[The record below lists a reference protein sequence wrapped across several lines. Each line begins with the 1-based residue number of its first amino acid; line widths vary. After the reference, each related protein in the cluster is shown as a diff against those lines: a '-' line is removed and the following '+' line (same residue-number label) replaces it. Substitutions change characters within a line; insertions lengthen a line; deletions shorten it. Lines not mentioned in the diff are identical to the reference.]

1 MGFGQSKLLGPPSI
15 TREQLLRS
23 TSSNREFINNL
34 FKIMMEKLT
43 PEDVL
48 KLGRSQS
55 CTNFVFMMADS
66 IGQLFDDLRIRPS
79 RKGDS
84 GIILFEKVDTLKKK
98 TAEHRE
104 LCLFVA
110 YFFIRIFQIFGAVA
124 MTILDDPGAGQVLGA
139 TRFGVGGPRPSV
151 PVPGGLLGAFG
162 PRVPKRIPGER
173 GAWLGI
179 GGAEQKHFLSGK
191 AREFLPIRELFD
203 EPVVETTSRG
213 NLRNVFTFLEASR
226 IHLIPDRMEGSKS
239 QNLRI
244 DIDSTGHLYAN
255 LKLTGVLAP
264 GGQKKLKVT
273 VNFFRLQDSSKD
285 AATLMAINRALQ
297 PYTANYEVQSLDNGS
312 TWYAGSSTFTD
323 KLNSVIEKV
332 FQVITQLEIDP
343 TKRLTNLKLLTKA
356 EREAAG
362 LLGPTAPAGVVGP
375 AYSRPGALDV
385 AVSKPLQNEYIINVL
400 KQLAGNKT
408 VSFCVARALQ
418 LLDANTLYQ
427 PRTPQALSGVCK
439 GTFEAVGS
447 SAPQAKASLDKVPGL
462 KAVDQL
468 FYTQPTLDTRNEFV
482 VKVGDLE
489 QYAAFLKDMADTF
502 GRGVTPAVTGIDK
515 ILVKDPNCPA
525 TAVNKYLQIQDPK
538 AIQKVLGIIGQMFGR
553 QKAHTE
559 AAIKFLTTRLFKIQV
574 KKDPRTGIS
583 GRMIDIN
590 PAILQKG
597 VEELNVISREARNL
611 LINYYK
617 GCEDLYQLGAKEIL
631 TAKSIPV

>member
-1 MGFGQSKLLGPPSI
+1 MGFGQSKLMGPPSI

-23 TSSNREFINNL
+23 TANNREFLNNL

-48 KLGRSQS
+48 KLGRSQT

-110 YFFIRIFQIFGAVA
+110 YFFIRIFQIFGSVA

-139 TRFGVGGPRPSV
+139 ARFGVGAAGPKPVGPR
-151 PVPGGLLGAFG
+151 
-162 PRVPKRIPGER
+162 RMPGER
-173 GAWLGI
+173 GAWLGV

-191 AREFLPIRELFD
+191 SREFLPIRDLLD

-213 NLRNVFTFLEASR
+213 NIRNVFTFLEAPR
-226 IHLIPDRMEGSKS
+226 IHLIPERMEGAKQ

-244 DIDSTGHLYAN
+244 DIDSTGHLYGN
-255 LKLTGVLAP
+255 LKLTGLLGLA
-264 GGQKKLKVT
+264 GGAKKLRVT
-273 VNFFRLQDSSKD
+273 VNFFRLQDSTKD
-285 AATLMAINRALQ
+285 ATLLALINKQIA
-297 PYTANYEVQSLDNGS
+297 PYTANYDVQSLDNGE
-312 TWYAGSSTFTD
+312 TWLAGSSTFTD

-332 FQVITQLEIDP
+332 FQVITQIEMDP
-343 TKRLTNLKLLTKA
+343 TKQLANLKLITKA
-356 EREAAG
+356 ERAAAG
-362 LLGPTAPAGVVGP
+362 IVPREGVVAPAGVGAVAG
-375 AYSRPGALDV
+375 RPGAYDV
-385 AVSKPLQNEYIINVL
+385 AVSKPLQNEYIINIL
-400 KQLAGNKT
+400 KQLSGSKT

-427 PRTPQALSGVCK
+427 PKTSQSLSGVCK
-439 GTFEAVGS
+439 GTFEVVGAS
-447 SAPQAKASLDKVPGL
+447 VPQAKASLDKVPGL

-468 FYTQPTLDTRNEFV
+468 FYTQPSLDQRNEFV

-489 QYAAFLKDMADTF
+489 QYAAFLKDMSDTF
-502 GRGVTPAVTGIDK
+502 GRGSTGAITGIDK
-515 ILVKDPNCPA
+515 ILVKDPNCPT
-525 TAVNKYLQIQDPK
+525 TAVGKYLQIQDPK
-538 AIQKVLGIIGQMFGR
+538 AVQKVLGIIGRMFGR

-597 VEELNVISREARNL
+597 IEELNSISREARNL
-611 LINYYK
+611 LIQYYK
-617 GCEDLYQLGAKEIL
+617 GCEDLYQEGAKEIL
-631 TAKSIPV
+631 SAKSVPV

>member
-1 MGFGQSKLLGPPSI
+1 MGFGQSKLLGAPSI

-23 TSSNREFINNL
+23 TANNREFLNSL

-98 TAEHRE
+98 TAEHKE

-139 TRFGVGGPRPSV
+139 TRFGVGVPTGPAR
-151 PVPGGLLGAFG
+151 
-162 PRVPKRIPGER
+162 PKRIPGER
-173 GAWLGI
+173 GAWLGV

-191 AREFLPIRELFD
+191 AREFLPIREVFD

-213 NLRNVFTFLEASR
+213 NLRNVFTFLEAPR
-226 IHLIPDRMEGSKS
+226 IHLIPDRMEGSKA

-285 AATLMAINRALQ
+285 PATLLAINKALQ
-297 PYTANYEVQSLDNGS
+297 PYTANFDIQSLDNGT
-312 TWYAGSSTFTD
+312 TWYAGSSTFAD
-323 KLNSVIEKV
+323 KLNSIVEKV
-332 FQVITQLEIDP
+332 FQVITQLEMDP
-343 TKRLTNLKLLTKA
+343 TKRLTNLKFLTKA

-362 LLGPTAPAGVVGP
+362 LIAPAAGPRGVSYGLAAP
-375 AYSRPGALDV
+375 AAYGRPGALDV

-400 KQLAGNKT
+400 KQLAGSKT

-447 SAPQAKASLDKVPGL
+447 SAPQAKGSLDKVPGL

-468 FYTQPTLDTRNEFV
+468 FYTQPSLDARNEFV

-502 GRGVTPAVTGIDK
+502 GRGASPTITGIDK
-515 ILVKDPNCPA
+515 ILVKDPNCPT

-597 VEELNVISREARNL
+597 VEELNNISREARNL

-631 TAKSIPV
+631 SAKSIPV